1 MTPSIQSTPPPPSP
15 PSSFPSLFKK
25 NYKVIYRFI
34 VIHLGKVALGYEMYF
49 QSKTCTNF
57 EQHRFSA
64 KEMHAVYGIHYIWV
78 SILFTLLSYSLQYM
92 YAFNIV
98 PLVSMDKNELVK
110 QPPDVTECPY
120 NRLSGS
126 NVNTADQN
134 TNLQSQVTSQTL
146 LDN

>member
-15 PSSFPSLFKK
+15 PLLPPPCLKKIIKWYIVLLLF
-25 NYKVIYRFI
+25 I
-34 VIHLGKVALGYEMYF
+34 LGKVVLGYEMYF
-49 QSKTCTNF
+49 HLKICTNF
-57 EQHRFSA
+57 EQHGFSA

>member
-1 MTPSIQSTPPPPSP
+1 
-15 PSSFPSLFKK
+15 
-25 NYKVIYRFI
+25 
-34 VIHLGKVALGYEMYF
+34 
-49 QSKTCTNF
+49 
-57 EQHRFSA
+57 
-64 KEMHAVYGIHYIWV
+64 MHAVYVIHYIWV